1 LTCFAKEY
9 RLQLVIVIKKTF
21 IILAHAMVGWILCGL
36 TMGLGMG
43 LLSLTTAIIIH
54 AIAAPLFI
62 ILLSWF
68 YFKKFNFTTPLQTAI
83 IFVAFVIF
91 MDVFIVATEEFGQW
105 CLINADGISLLIPT
119 PQKSKDSISIYTYGI
134 HATSNR

>member
-1 LTCFAKEY
+1 M
-9 RLQLVIVIKKTF
+9 KKTL

-43 LLSLTTAIIIH
+43 LWSLTTALIIH
-54 AIAAPLFI
+54 VIAAPIFF

-68 YFKKFNFTTPLQTAI
+68 YFKKFSFMAPLQTAI

-91 MDVFIVATEEFGQW
+91 MDVFIVAAVIERSFKMFGSFLGTW
-105 CLINADGISLLIPT
+105 LPFLLIFLST
-119 PQKSKDSISIYTYGI
+119 WKTGSIMKKRIS
-134 HATSNR
+134 